1 MQYTEEVL
9 DRSTGELVTRPIGDW
24 ITVTELGELYG
35 VSRIRVRAVL
45 RQMDFL
51 YVAGGQAHQ
60 RHRLTPWVVQAGHGK
75 FIPAKKG
82 GPRYPFDVISPTGQ
96 QWISERWAG
105 AVAVL
110 DAQASKPL
118 LSEARGA
125 LDAFQQ
131 RPGRTP
137 LNAQGQVLWLRHH
150 FRDLTDTDIANV
162 IGVTQQ
168 LVSRYTSLQRRQLEA
183 RRLALTVPLQD
194 TVKVQLREEHDEGRW
209 PPAEQGRLPTSTTP
223 AETYPA
229 AQLAA

>member
-9 DRSTGELVTRPIGDW
+9 DRSIGELITRPIGDW
-24 ITVTELGELYG
+24 VTLTELGELYG

-45 RQMDFL
+45 RQMGFL
-51 YVAGGQAHQ
+51 YVTGGQAHQ
-60 RHRLTPWVVQAGHGK
+60 RHRLTPWVVQAGYGK
-75 FIPAKKG
+75 FIPAKKASR
-82 GPRYPFDVISPTGQ
+82 RYPFDVISPAGQ

-105 AVAVL
+105 AVTAL

-118 LSEARGA
+118 LSEARVA

-137 LNAQGQVLWLRHH
+137 LKVQGQVLWLRDH

-168 LVSRYTSLQRRQLEA
+168 LVSRYTSLQRTQLEA
-183 RRLALTVPLQD
+183 RRHALRAPLWE
-194 TVKVQLREEHDEGRW
+194 TVKVQLREEQEEGRW
-209 PPAEQGRLPTSTTP
+209 PPAERGRLPTSTTP
-223 AETYPA
+223 AETYSA
-229 AQLAA
+229 DQLAA

>member
-1 MQYTEEVL
+1 MQYTEEAL
-9 DRSTGELVTRPIGDW
+9 DRSTGELVTRSIGDW

-45 RQMDFL
+45 RHMDFL
-51 YVAGGQAHQ
+51 YVTGGQAHQ
-60 RHRLTPWVVQAGHGK
+60 RHRLTPWVVQAGYGK
-75 FIPAKKG
+75 FIPAKKASR
-82 GPRYPFDVISPTGQ
+82 RYPFDVISPTGQ
-96 QWISERWAG
+96 QWICERWAG
-105 AVAVL
+105 AVAAL

-118 LSEARGA
+118 LSEARAA

-131 RPGRTP
+131 RPGRAP
-137 LNAQGQVLWLRHH
+137 LNAQGQVLWLRDH

-194 TVKVQLREEHDEGRW
+194 TVKVQLLEEHDEGRW

-223 AETYPA
+223 AETYSA